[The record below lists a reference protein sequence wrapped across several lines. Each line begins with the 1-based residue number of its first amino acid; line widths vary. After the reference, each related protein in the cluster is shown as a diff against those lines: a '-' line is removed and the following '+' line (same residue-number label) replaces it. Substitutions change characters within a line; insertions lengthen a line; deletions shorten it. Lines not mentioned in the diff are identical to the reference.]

1 MEQRVRVVAG
11 RVRLVADLAMP
22 AAAKGVV
29 LFAHGSGSGRLSPR
43 NRLVAAKLQQAGLAT
58 LLLDLLTAEEET
70 AERAGGRLRFDVQL
84 LAGRLAAALDWLAT
98 ERGTGGLAV
107 GLFGAS
113 TGAGA
118 ALLVAADRPAAVAAV
133 VSRGGRPDLAG
144 AVLGR
149 VRAPTLLVVGG
160 RDRTVLALN
169 RAALEGLAGRARLEV
184 VPGASHLF
192 PSQVPW
198 SAWPSWPSPGS
209 SRTWPGN
216 SPPSRPPPRP
226 SRSRP
231 NRGRR
236 TLGVRTAHG
245 THDNTSVRV
254 SGASPLCGAAF
265 SRSLRTVEA
274 KLGVLM
280 KASSTTALGSPH
292 HRSCSTATL
301 VR

>member
-1 MEQRVRVVAG
+1 MEQRVRLAAG
-11 RVRLVADLAMP
+11 RVRLAADLAIP

-43 NRLVAAKLQQAGLAT
+43 NRLVAATLQQAGLAT

-98 ERGTGGLAV
+98 QRRTGGLPV

-113 TGAGA
+113 TGSGA

-169 RAALEGLAGRARLEV
+169 RAALEGLAGRARLGGCARCQPP
-184 VPGASHLF
+184 VPGARCPGARRRAGRRL
-192 PSQVPW
+192 VPG
-198 SAWPSWPSPGS
+198 APGRETRLRTGNLLGPADPSPK
-209 SRTWPGN
+209 
-216 SPPSRPPPRP
+216 
-226 SRSRP
+226 RSRLLDLVAC
-231 NRGRR
+231 RR
-236 TLGVRTAHG
+236 LDEQGSIRTP
-245 THDNTSVRV
+245 TPT
-254 SGASPLCGAAF
+254 P
-265 SRSLRTVEA
+265 
-274 KLGVLM
+274 
-280 KASSTTALGSPH
+280 
-292 HRSCSTATL
+292 
-301 VR
+301 

>member
-1 MEQRVRVVAG
+1 MEQRVRLAAG
-11 RVRLVADLAMP
+11 GVRLAADLAIP
-22 AAAKGVV
+22 AAANGVV

-70 AERAGGRLRFDVQL
+70 AERAGGRRRFDVQL

-98 ERGTGGLAV
+98 GRRTGGLPV

-133 VSRGGRPDLAG
+133 VSRSGRPDLAG

-169 RAALEGLAGRARLEV
+169 RAWRGWPAG
-184 VPGASHLF
+184 PGWRSCPAPATCSR
-192 PSQVPW
+192 SQVPW
-198 SAWPSWPSPGS
+198 SAWPSWPLPGS
-209 SRTWPGN
+209 SRTWPGS

-226 SRSRP
+226 SRSP
-231 NRGRR
+231 AQEGHG
-236 TLGVRTAHG
+236 TLWVRTAHG
-245 THDNTSVRV
+245 AHHNTSVRV
-254 SGASPLCGAAF
+254 RTRSPLCGAPF
-265 SRSLRTVEA
+265 PQVDPDRQGRS
-274 KLGVLM
+274 
-280 KASSTTALGSPH
+280 
-292 HRSCSTATL
+292 
-301 VR
+301 

>member
-1 MEQRVRVVAG
+1 MEQRVRVAAG
-11 RVRLVADLAMP
+11 RVRLAADLAIP

-98 ERGTGGLAV
+98 ERRTGGLPV

-149 VRAPTLLVVGG
+149 VRAPTLLVVGTL
-160 RDRTVLALN
+160 DRTVLAL
-169 RAALEGLAGRARLEV
+169 
-184 VPGASHLF
+184 
-192 PSQVPW
+192 
-198 SAWPSWPSPGS
+198 
-209 SRTWPGN
+209 
-216 SPPSRPPPRP
+216 
-226 SRSRP
+226 
-231 NRGRR
+231 
-236 TLGVRTAHG
+236 
-245 THDNTSVRV
+245 
-254 SGASPLCGAAF
+254 
-265 SRSLRTVEA
+265 
-274 KLGVLM
+274 
-280 KASSTTALGSPH
+280 
-292 HRSCSTATL
+292 
-301 VR
+301 

>member
-1 MEQRVRVVAG
+1 MEQRVRVAAG
-11 RVRLVADLAMP
+11 RVRLAADLAIP

-43 NRLVAAKLQQAGLAT
+43 SRLVAAKLQQAGLAT

-98 ERGTGGLAV
+98 ERRTGGLPV

-169 RAALEGLAGRARLEV
+169 RAALEGLAGQARLEV

-192 PSQVPW
+192 PEPGALERVAELAV
-198 SAWPSWPSPGS
+198 AWF
-209 SRTWPGN
+209 
-216 SPPSRPPPRP
+216 
-226 SRSRP
+226 
-231 NRGRR
+231 
-236 TLGVRTAHG
+236 LAHLAG
-245 THDNTSVRV
+245 EFASEQATS
-254 SGASPLCGAAF
+254 
-265 SRSLRTVEA
+265 
-274 KLGVLM
+274 
-280 KASSTTALGSPH
+280 
-292 HRSCSTATL
+292 
-301 VR
+301 

>member
-1 MEQRVRVVAG
+1 MDIPRSSGTLVAIAADTVPWPAKSGSRRPALASAGGQRDWPVATWRRILRDGGDAGMEQRVRLAAG
-11 RVRLVADLAMP
+11 RVRLAADLAMP

-58 LLLDLLTAEEET
+58 LLLDLLTVEEET

-98 ERGTGGLAV
+98 QRHTVGLPV

-118 ALLVAADRPAAVAAV
+118 ALLVAADRPAAVTAV

-144 AVLGR
+144 AALGR
-149 VRAPTLLVVGG
+149 VRAPTLLVVGA

-169 RAALEGLAGRARLEV
+169 RAALERLAGAARLEV

-192 PSQVPW
+192 PEPGALERVAELAV
-198 SAWPSWPSPGS
+198 AWFLAHLP
-209 SRTWPGN
+209 
-216 SPPSRPPPRP
+216 
-226 SRSRP
+226 
-231 NRGRR
+231 
-236 TLGVRTAHG
+236 GVRH
-245 THDNTSVRV
+245 
-254 SGASPLCGAAF
+254 ASRKGP
-265 SRSLRTVEA
+265 
-274 KLGVLM
+274 
-280 KASSTTALGSPH
+280 P
-292 HRSCSTATL
+292 
-301 VR
+301 

>member
-1 MEQRVRVVAG
+1 MEQRVRLAAG
-11 RVRLVADLAMP
+11 RVRLAADLAIP

-70 AERAGGRLRFDVQL
+70 AERAGGRSLRFDVQL

-98 ERGTGGLAV
+98 EPRTGGLPV

-149 VRAPTLLVVGG
+149 VRAPTLLVVGA

-192 PSQVPW
+192 PE
-198 SAWPSWPSPGS
+198 
-209 SRTWPGN
+209 
-216 SPPSRPPPRP
+216 
-226 SRSRP
+226 
-231 NRGRR
+231 
-236 TLGVRTAHG
+236 
-245 THDNTSVRV
+245 
-254 SGASPLCGAAF
+254 SGALERVAELAVAWFLAHLAGE
-265 SRSLRTVEA
+265 L
-274 KLGVLM
+274 
-280 KASSTTALGSPH
+280 ASEQ
-292 HRSCSTATL
+292 ATS
-301 VR
+301 